1 MRETHRQGR
10 EGRKDRNRRLK
21 ERWKKKEQRWRER
34 ETHAIINQT
43 LISSLTL
50 SFGGIKA
57 SGQFL
62 FAIPFQ
68 SITFKWRSFPFL
80 RLSRIMSNLQ
90 RKRLLLLFWK
100 RNIIYPHKW
109 SITFSHCKELI
120 CHSWDQT
127 LIHSNYM
134 VHRIRWQY
142 VIILNHDLLLRQELV
157 LLLLVNKPMRWTSMT
172 LLKERGQKLLFVS
185 LWFFFFF

>member
-1 MRETHRQGR
+1 MRERHSQGR

-34 ETHAIINQT
+34 ETHAIINQA

-62 FAIPFQ
+62 FAITFQ

-90 RKRLLLLFWK
+90 RKRLSLLFWK

-109 SITFSHCKELI
+109 SITFSHHKELI
-120 CHSWDQT
+120 CRLWDQT

-142 VIILNHDLLLRQELV
+142 VIILNHDLLLREELV
-157 LLLLVNKPMRWTSMT
+157 LLLLVNKPMRWTFMT

-185 LWFFFFF
+185 LWVFFFK